1 MSHVSFVWSSD
12 EAASISLTLAADR
25 ELGGRRPIAIV
36 SVSRR
41 GTVVACAERKIGV
54 SSPMNIV
61 ERAWRGAHQPEVS
74 KHPVMVD
81 DWAESLVELDRAQS
95 RRRHPSNREP
105 AWAKDGGY
113 DSAEWEF

>member
-1 MSHVSFVWSSD
+1 MKLQTSETRWPRIVNSVDGGQSPSFRFHV
-12 EAASISLTLAADR
+12 
-25 ELGGRRPIAIV
+25 GGR
-36 SVSRR
+36 SLL
-41 GTVVACAERKIGV
+41 CAERKIGV

-61 ERAWRGAHQPEVS
+61 ERALRGTHQLEVS
-74 KHPVMVD
+74 DHPVMVD

-113 DSAEWEF
+113 ESAEWEF